1 MKYPTFNKKNITIG
15 VFAPSSGIG
24 DRIERF
30 NIIKSEL
37 EKRGYKLKLTNSVM
51 NVNVVSNLP
60 KERMNEFESLLKDED
75 VDVIFCARGG
85 EFAIEIAPFLNFK
98 LIKKYPKYVVGFS
111 DSTIMTYLIMVGADV
126 ASITSYNFIDI
137 SRVLRHESFL
147 NLLEMID
154 GKSVIQKKYDLYE
167 ENKNSDILALEKEN
181 KYLSNRNKIDVS
193 GRVIGGTIDCLSD
206 IIGMPYDKTWS
217 FIDKYKDDGFIW
229 YFDVF
234 EMNSNDFY
242 RTLLRMKHLHYF
254 RNVKAVLMGKKR
266 SYCEERDISY
276 SDSLVKIFGDIPII
290 EDVDIGH
297 VYPIVSMINGAVA
310 NINYNDGEFSI
321 LFTMIE

>member
-1 MKYPTFNKKNITIG
+1 
-15 VFAPSSGIG
+15 
-24 DRIERF
+24 
-30 NIIKSEL
+30 
-37 EKRGYKLKLTNSVM
+37 
-51 NVNVVSNLP
+51 
-60 KERMNEFESLLKDED
+60 
-75 VDVIFCARGG
+75 
-85 EFAIEIAPFLNFK
+85 
-98 LIKKYPKYVVGFS
+98 
-111 DSTIMTYLIMVGADV
+111 MVGADV